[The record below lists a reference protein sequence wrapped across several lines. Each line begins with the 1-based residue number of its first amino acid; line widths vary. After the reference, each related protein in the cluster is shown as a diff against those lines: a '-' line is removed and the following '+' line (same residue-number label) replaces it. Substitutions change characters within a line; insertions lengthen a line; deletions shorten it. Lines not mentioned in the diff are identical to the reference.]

1 MTMTF
6 DEVRRMAMALPGA
19 EEGTSYGTPAFQVRR
34 KTFAR
39 LREDGD
45 TLVLRCNFYE
55 RAYLVDSHPEVFHVT
70 DHYRDYEYVL
80 ARLSAAAPEL
90 LRERLEDAYRAVA
103 PKKLLA
109 ELDGRR
115 AG

>member
-1 MTMTF
+1 MTF
-6 DEVRRMAMALPGA
+6 DEVRRMALALPGA
-19 EEGTSYGTPAFQVRR
+19 QEGTSYGTPAFQVRR

-55 RAYLVDSHPEVFHVT
+55 RAYLVESCPEVFHVT

-80 ARLSAAAPEL
+80 ARLSAATPDL
-90 LRERLEDAYRAVA
+90 LRERLEDSYRAVA

-109 ELDGRR
+109 ELDARQPG
-115 AG
+115 

>member
-1 MTMTF
+1 MKF
-6 DEVRRMAMALPGA
+6 DDARRMALALPGA

-55 RAYLVDSHPEVFHVT
+55 RAYLVQAHPETFHVT
-70 DHYRDYEYVL
+70 DHYRDHEYVL
-80 ARLSAAAPEL
+80 ARLSAATPEI

-103 PKKLLA
+103 PRKLLT
-109 ELDGRR
+109 ELDARQPG
-115 AG
+115 